1 MVMNNVS
8 SKNNGQEISTHTGEE
23 YSKRILIFSTDNDF
37 CRSLTMLFQSKYQVV
52 SATSIEELQMKMSK
66 EKVDLLLTDST
77 KSDKDIFLVVKN
89 IKSTYPHLFIVL
101 LYVYKYS
108 DVEQEKQFR
117 QYVDA
122 ILYKPVDASKL
133 MDIMDDLL
141 TSKNKKYD

>member
-1 MVMNNVS
+1 MTMNIIS
-8 SKNNGQEISTHTGEE
+8 AKNNDQEKSTHTSEE
-23 YSKRILIFSTDNDF
+23 FSQRILIFSTDNDF

-66 EKVDLLLTDST
+66 ERIDLLLTDST

-108 DVEQEKQFR
+108 DGEQEKQFR

-122 ILYKPVDASKL
+122 ILYKPVDAPKM

-141 TSKNKKYD
+141 TSKNRNS

>member
-1 MVMNNVS
+1 MAMNNVS
-8 SKNNGQEISTHTGEE
+8 AKNSVREKSTHAGEE
-23 YSKRILIFSTDNDF
+23 FSQRILIFSTDNDF

-66 EKVDLLLTDST
+66 ERVDLLLTDST

-89 IKSTYPHLFIVL
+89 IKSTYPHLYIVL

-108 DVEQEKQFR
+108 DREQEKQFR

-122 ILYKPVDASKL
+122 ILYKPVDASKM

-141 TSKNKKYD
+141 ASKKIKSK